1 MQVHLAKIRIAGAL
15 REVVV
20 KVRHPGVERRIA
32 QDFRLLV
39 PMAALTSRVTHLHL
53 ISRLLHPGSI

>member
-1 MQVHLAKIRIAGAL
+1 MHLARIQVAGAL

-39 PMAALTSRVTHLHL
+39 PMAALTSRVSNDSESHVHAPLEL
-53 ISRLLHPGSI
+53 